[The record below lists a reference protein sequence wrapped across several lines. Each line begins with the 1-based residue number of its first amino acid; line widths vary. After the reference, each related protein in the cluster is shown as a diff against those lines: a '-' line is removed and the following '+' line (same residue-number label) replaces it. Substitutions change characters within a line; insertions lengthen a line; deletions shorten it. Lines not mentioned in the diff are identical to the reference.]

1 MNKKLISMLLVGAA
15 FTACTDDEFVDGYSN
30 NQQISGDLTQDLIL
44 SVSMDADA
52 ESRAAYAGSSS
63 SVFSNFYL
71 EPEFN
76 GTDLALSNQTELKGD
91 MLGFCLTNGAN
102 AITNLPFYI
111 AGYGSAKDSVMY
123 VFDDQ
128 ATGSTLYDLG
138 LDLEDNNQVA
148 VQVTKDLIE
157 ESVDSIKLYQNF
169 TDVDLIDVRKGV
181 VRSNA
186 GVMTG
191 KYVAYFPYNSKFTE
205 PAGVP
210 IVALTKAIEDRTQG
224 SGESHFASTEAAAV
238 DSAKF
243 YSKLFAVSKTALDV
257 NGGTK
262 AGKVSLS
269 PRTGAIMFKLYNTAE
284 ENEKPARE
292 IKRIT
297 VETVTPEATD
307 FILEGTVPMNDLT
320 KVVATKTTDLIGV
333 AFNPDSVKWGT
344 DYAHAK
350 YVMMPVY
357 PNNTKKVKITIYT
370 TDGKAAESIKSTYPR
385 LGAVAPYKLNI
396 DSLDFKPVTRKIFTE
411 QDFLDEM
418 GTDGELELMD
428 DINVT
433 LTENL
438 EGKLNIK
445 GAKTLTINADGNKIT
460 ATSLTLKDAAGS
472 KLVLNG
478 FDAANVADSIIADTL
493 ILASDVAN
501 NFINATKVEV
511 NATKSLTL
519 AEANITSL
527 INNGTVT
534 VTNADKKNIVVGTF
548 DNKKTA
554 TISATGTLTA
564 TTFNNNAGATLTTEM
579 TGSGDAAKYGKLA
592 ATTINNA
599 AGTTTPVV
607 LAAVITN
614 NGILVGTINNAGTIT
629 WGTQAVDVT
638 ISNTGSLE
646 LGSACKFTGSLT
658 NTGTVRI
665 DNTVNGDGGSIV
677 NNTNGQINVTNNG
690 ELLLN
695 TTTLAINAGTV
706 KVAAEGLINGSSRI
720 TVAQGADYI
729 KSVEDE
735 HNFTA
740 VLGTEGVWAKFT
752 GVELAPT
759 SSLTIQS
766 AVSTA
771 KKLFISN
778 ADVTFAKEVTLTSG
792 LESTQAVTFTLE
804 ADITG
809 DILAEGALTFNDTTS
824 VTGNIDAKE
833 AIVFDK
839 LTTVVGDVI
848 VQKDATFNGTSTLT
862 GNMKIDGTVEL
873 TASNLKIT
881 KDLTI
886 AESKSLTLAANSKIA
901 VSGKV
906 IGEKNASFT
915 KNNAVITCSDLVKG
929 VGSTWNGEPL
939 N

>member
-1 MNKKLISMLLVGAA
+1 
-15 FTACTDDEFVDGYSN
+15 
-30 NQQISGDLTQDLIL
+30 
-44 SVSMDADA
+44 
-52 ESRAAYAGSSS
+52 
-63 SVFSNFYL
+63 
-71 EPEFN
+71 
-76 GTDLALSNQTELKGD
+76 
-91 MLGFCLTNGAN
+91 
-102 AITNLPFYI
+102 
-111 AGYGSAKDSVMY
+111 
-123 VFDDQ
+123 
-128 ATGSTLYDLG
+128 
-138 LDLEDNNQVA
+138 
-148 VQVTKDLIE
+148 
-157 ESVDSIKLYQNF
+157 
-169 TDVDLIDVRKGV
+169 
-181 VRSNA
+181 
-186 GVMTG
+186 
-191 KYVAYFPYNSKFTE
+191 
-205 PAGVP
+205 
-210 IVALTKAIEDRTQG
+210 
-224 SGESHFASTEAAAV
+224 
-238 DSAKF
+238 
-243 YSKLFAVSKTALDV
+243 
-257 NGGTK
+257 
-262 AGKVSLS
+262 
-269 PRTGAIMFKLYNTAE
+269 
-284 ENEKPARE
+284 
-292 IKRIT
+292 
-297 VETVTPEATD
+297 
-307 FILEGTVPMNDLT
+307 
-320 KVVATKTTDLIGV
+320 
-333 AFNPDSVKWGT
+333 
-344 DYAHAK
+344 
-350 YVMMPVY
+350 MPVY

-433 LTENL
+433 LTGDL
-438 EGKLNIK
+438 AGKLNIK
-445 GAKTLTINADGNKIT
+445 GAKTLTINANGYEI
-460 ATSLTLKDAAGS
+460 AASSLTLKDAAGS
-472 KLVLNG
+472 KLVLND
-478 FDAANVADSIIADTL
+478 FDANVADSIIADTL
-493 ILASDVAN
+493 ILASNVAN

-511 NATKSLTL
+511 NASKSLTL
-519 AEANITSL
+519 KEANITSL

-534 VTNADKKNIVVGTF
+534 VTNAENKNVVVGTF

-554 TISATGTLTA
+554 TISSTGTLTA
-564 TTFNNNAGATLTTEM
+564 TTFNNNAGATLNTET
-579 TGSGDAAKYGKLA
+579 TGSGDTAKYGKLA

-599 AGTTTPVV
+599 AGTTTPAV
-607 LAAVITN
+607 LAADITN
-614 NGILVGTINNAGTIT
+614 DGILAGTINNAGEIT

-638 ISNTGSLE
+638 ISNTGHLE

-665 DNTVNGDGGSIV
+665 NATVNGDGGSIV
-677 NNTNGQINVTNNG
+677 NNTNGQINVTDAG

-759 SSLTIQS
+759 SDLTIES

-778 ADVTFAKEVTLTSG
+778 AAVTFNKEVTLTSG

-848 VQKDATFNGTSTLT
+848 VQNNATFNGTSTLT
-862 GNMKIDGTVEL
+862 GNMKIDGAVTL
-873 TASNLKIT
+873 TATNLKIT

-886 AESKSLTLAANSKIA
+886 AESKSLTLANNSKIA

>member
-445 GAKTLTINADGNKIT
+445 GAKTLTINANSNEIT

-548 DNKKTA
+548 DNNKAAST

-564 TTFNNNAGATLTTEM
+564 TTFNNNAGATLLTKT

-599 AGTTTPVV
+599 AKIPAGTNPVTPEVA
-607 LAAVITN
+607 AAVITN
-614 NGILVGTINNAGTIT
+614 NGILAGTISNAGSIT
-629 WGTQAVDVT
+629 WGTQAIDVT
-638 ISNTGSLE
+638 INNTGALTI
-646 LGSACKFTGSLT
+646 GNACKFTGSLT
-658 NTGTVRI
+658 NAGEVTISAEVS
-665 DNTVNGDGGSIV
+665 GDGGSIT
-677 NNTNGQINVTNNG
+677 NNTNGKINVTG
-690 ELLLN
+690 KLYLN

-706 KVAAEGLINGSSRI
+706 KVSADGLINGSTNI
-720 TVAQGADYI
+720 TVAEGADYV
-729 KSVEDE
+729 KAVVDE
-735 HNFTA
+735 LNLTSA
-740 VLGTEGVWAKFT
+740 LETEGVYAKFT

-759 SSLTIQS
+759 SALNIQDS
-766 AVSTA
+766 ISTA
-771 KKLFISN
+771 KKIFITRN
-778 ADVTFAKEVTLTSG
+778 DVTFAKGITLTGG
-792 LESTQAVTFTLE
+792 LESTVALTFNKT

-809 DILAEGALTFNDTTS
+809 DIASEGALTF
-824 VTGNIDAKE
+824 TGA
-833 AIVFDK
+833 AA
-839 LTTVVGDVI
+839 LVGDMTL
-848 VQKDATFNGTSTLT
+848 KANATFNETSTLT
-862 GNMKIDGTVEL
+862 GNLKVDGAVIL
-873 TASNLKIT
+873 IAKNLKIT
-881 KDLTI
+881 KDVTI
-886 AESKSLTLAANSKIA
+886 AKSKSLKMGSNTKVSINGTVINNGTFTLNGAAVTCTGIET
-901 VSGKV
+901 GKDARWD
-906 IGEKNASFT
+906 GQ
-915 KNNAVITCSDLVKG
+915 
-929 VGSTWNGEPL
+929 PL
-939 N
+939 Y